1 MNLKMSSVRW
11 QPFCLSFNMS
21 THWGRVTHICVSY
34 LCQHWLRKWLVTRLV
49 PSHYL
54 NQCWNIV
61 SWTPRNKLQWN
72 SNRNSYIF
80 IQENPFE
87 NVVWKMAAI
96 LSQPRWVSIYEFH
109 PENGQALL
117 ETKGIV
123 INWFCESGTQ
133 AIWSEIHCHDDGCK
147 LLNFRF
153 IHTQDPDH
161 KTLNIFAFYVFNM
174 YYETVSFE
182 STTTYFY

>member
-1 MNLKMSSVRW
+1 MPSLVQTMACCLFGAKPVTQPHCWLDPWKKFHCFLNQNATVSYMKMISVRW
-11 QPFCLSFNMS
+11 QLFCLSFNMFA
-21 THWGRVTHICVSY
+21 HWGWVTHICASN
-34 LCQHWLRKWLVTRLV
+34 LCQHWFRKWLVTRLV

-54 NQCWNIV
+54 NQCRNIV

-96 LSQPRWVSIYEFH
+96 SSQPRWVSIYEFH

-123 INWFCESGTQ
+123 INWFCERGT
-133 AIWSEIHCHDDGCK
+133 
-147 LLNFRF
+147 
-153 IHTQDPDH
+153 
-161 KTLNIFAFYVFNM
+161 
-174 YYETVSFE
+174 
-182 STTTYFY
+182 